1 MNAYIMNAEE
11 ENNLLKQKIK
21 GLEKHVAKLEE
32 NLKKYTNSTR
42 HLKYYENNSE
52 KVKERTKNYVGK
64 LKTENPE
71 KLKEWRR
78 TYYLK
83 KKEKIKE
90 QTNDV

>member
-1 MNAYIMNAEE
+1 MNAEE
-11 ENNLLKQKIK
+11 ENNVLKQKIE
-21 GLEKHVAKLEE
+21 GLEKHVAELEE
-32 NLKKYTNSTR
+32 HLKKYTNSTR

-52 KVKERTKNYVGK
+52 TVKERTKNYVEK

-83 KKEKIKE
+83 KKEKLKE
-90 QTNDV
+90 QEQTSDTTI

>member
-1 MNAYIMNAEE
+1 MNTEE
-11 ENNLLKQKIK
+11 ENNILKQKIE
-21 GLEKHVAKLEE
+21 GLEKYVAELEE
-32 NLKKYTNSTR
+32 HLKKYTNSTR

-52 KVKERTKNYVGK
+52 KVKERTKNYVEK

-83 KKEKIKE
+83 KKEKLKE
-90 QTNDV
+90 QITETII